1 MIVAKVSCA
10 YNEIS
15 MVKFWKSLNF
25 LSTAMFPM
33 RLIFFCLLDIVY
45 IPEVDGV
52 VDDDND
58 KEGLIPVLID
68 MAVLISE

>member
-1 MIVAKVSCA
+1 
-10 YNEIS
+10 
-15 MVKFWKSLNF
+15 
-25 LSTAMFPM
+25 MFPM